1 MLARSLGM
9 GLLLAGLAGCDVQYI
24 DFYRCEQPD
33 PEHKDPDGNLDP
45 CHRYQAPD
53 GGADAGIEESCETGE
68 FAHWTHGWDSPSWVW
83 IGPEE
88 QAPECLY
95 GPASVSYEGRA
106 DLVAPPFCEA
116 CTCDPPTG
124 SCALPSK
131 LTASTMACNISGG
144 VSTSFDAPDPWD
156 GSCDGATQVPG
167 GAAQSLTID
176 PLVMTEN
183 GCTAGPT
190 IPAKVA
196 SLRWDTFAR
205 ACDVGLPKSLIE
217 RSTCLPVDPIAPG
230 FKACIFSDSEVECPN
245 EFVGNVFTEKHVFY
259 HGVQDDRQCSACIC
273 GAPTGSVCTA
283 QLAIYESASCSGS
296 QLIST
301 PISSA
306 KLACFDITI
315 PGQALGSKS
324 AGTVTYLP
332 GTCSPGGGIA
342 SGTAIPTIPMTVCCR
357 P

>member
-9 GLLLAGLAGCDVQYI
+9 GLLLAVLAGCDGISWYT
-24 DFYRCEQPD
+24 CLNPD
-33 PEHKDPDGNLDP
+33 KRHRDAKNNPDP
-45 CHRYQAPD
+45 CHYNDPD
-53 GGADAGIEESCETGE
+53 SGTDVGIEASCETGQ
-68 FAHWTHGWDSPSWVW
+68 FAHWSHGWDSPSWVW

-156 GSCDGATQVPG
+156 GSCDSTTQVPG

-183 GCTAGPT
+183 GCTSGTPV
-190 IPAKVA
+190 PAKVA
-196 SLRWDTFAR
+196 SLHWDTFAV
-205 ACDVGLPKSLIE
+205 ACDFPLPVGPIE
-217 RSTCLPVDPIAPG
+217 RSTCLAREPIAPG
-230 FKACIFSDSEVECPN
+230 FKACIFREGERNCPVED
-245 EFVGNVFTEKHVFY
+245 VGHVFTERHVFY
-259 HGVQDDRQCSACIC
+259 EGVQDDRQCSVCTC
-273 GAPTGSVCTA
+273 GAPTGSVCKA
-283 QLAIYESASCSGS
+283 QVSIYDGNDVTCGGPALDQKS
-296 QLIST
+296 
-301 PISSA
+301 ISSQA
-306 KLACFDITI
+306 AVCLDMALA
-315 PGQALGSKS
+315 GQSLGAKS
-324 AGTVTYLP
+324 AGAVAYLP
-332 GTCSPGGGIA
+332 GTCSPGGGVV
-342 SGTAIPTIPMTVCCR
+342 SGAAMPTIPMTVCCR